1 MVAVPSETV
10 TPVGLRTLNLTVDP
24 NPFRRFRLIVEIPCP
39 PVLIERLEGFA
50 DRLKSWKVN
59 VAVAVWVKLPLVAV
73 SVNPYVEADED
84 EQETVA
90 VPFAVKLVGDTAPQ
104 FSPVGA
110 LSVSVT
116 VPVNPWIRA
125 IVIVDFAD
133 DPTFTAEGEVAT
145 IVKLGGV
152 PNVKAAVA

>member
-24 NPFRRFRLIVEIPCP
+24 NPFRRFRLIVEVPCP

-59 VAVAVWVKLPLVAV
+59 VAVAVWGKLPLVAV
-73 SVNPYVEADED
+73 SLNPDVDAEED
-84 EQETVA
+84 EQEAVA
-90 VPFAVKLVGDTAPQ
+90 GPFPAKLGGDTAPQ
-104 FSPVGA
+104 FSSGGA

-116 VPVNPWIRA
+116 VPLKPWVR
-125 IVIVDFAD
+125 
-133 DPTFTAEGEVAT
+133 
-145 IVKLGGV
+145 
-152 PNVKAAVA
+152 